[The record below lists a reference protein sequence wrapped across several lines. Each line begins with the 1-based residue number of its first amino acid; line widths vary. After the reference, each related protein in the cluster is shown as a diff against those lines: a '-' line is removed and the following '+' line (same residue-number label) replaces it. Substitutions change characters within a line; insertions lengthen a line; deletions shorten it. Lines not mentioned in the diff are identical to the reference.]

1 MTRIV
6 YEPGLPAMRFS
17 GHAGAG
23 TKGNDLVCAAVSAL
37 MFTLLAALEGSET
50 KRCMADGFC
59 AVSGGERTAYEV
71 VAAGL
76 RERAAACPEH
86 IKLEVRA

>member
-37 MFTLLAALEGSET
+37 MVTLLAALEGSET

-76 RERAAACPEH
+76 RELAAACPEH